1 MTQCGGAQP
10 AAAAL
15 EPASGRC
22 VDCERCEDG
31 EDDEDCGVGDE
42 GLRPHLELYPELEPV
57 RLQDVIAPSL
67 GRFVA
72 PRLRND
78 LYARTGTF
86 YP

>member
-1 MTQCGGAQP
+1 MM
-10 AAAAL
+10 
-15 EPASGRC
+15 
-22 VDCERCEDG
+22 
-31 EDDEDCGVGDE
+31 DCGVGDE